1 MIKGLIALA
10 VVGLLSIFLAVTGIF
25 RYLYPV
31 WAIIVLW
38 LIVKGFILSPFTF
51 ANAGTFYGAL
61 WLTFGAFGAFV
72 GALWFLKRRRP
83 RY

>member
-51 ANAGTFYGAL
+51 ANAHTFYGAL